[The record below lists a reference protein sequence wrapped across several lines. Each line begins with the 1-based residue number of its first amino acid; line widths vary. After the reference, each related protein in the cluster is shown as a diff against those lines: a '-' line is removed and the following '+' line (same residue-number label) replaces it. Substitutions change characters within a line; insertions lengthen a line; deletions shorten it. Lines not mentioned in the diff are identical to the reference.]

1 MKKQFQTA
9 KFTIPFLL
17 AFLAFGVTL
26 NASAQTK
33 PRSRVIITK
42 STASPTP
49 TPQVKPNE
57 SPTPPPQTI
66 SYLKSRIAMTLGN
79 PMLRRGQVGVKIISL
94 NTGKTVYERNA
105 EDYFIPASNMK
116 SFSVAAALDKLGP
129 NFRFVTSVYAKSAPE
144 NGTINGDLI
153 VYGRGDPSISTA
165 FSSGDYYQGIDALVE
180 KIVKAGVKQISGS
193 LIGDETYFNTNPTP
207 FGWEWDDL
215 QWYYGAEISALSL
228 NDNSIDLKILPS
240 SVGSPLVVEILPGN
254 RLFQVINKSKTTS
267 RGAKREIRVHKRLG
281 QNVLEIS
288 GTMPQNDRG
297 YNGSITVTRPAS
309 LFVEILKQRLQLKG
323 VTVRGG
329 ARAINLQE
337 RNGTKLD
344 VTQYREITNL
354 QSQPLS
360 NIAMKTMKPS
370 QNLYTELIL
379 RALGEATNKGIDND
393 ETSEQKGIG
402 IVQETLQKAGV
413 LTDSVVQ
420 YDASGL
426 SRHNLIT
433 PNASAMLYKYMDK
446 SRYAPVWR
454 NVLTIGGV
462 DGTLRRRFKGTNAE
476 NNVRGK
482 TGTLDQVSALSGY
495 VASKSGERF
504 AFSILTNN
512 IPDSRLRASTIDSI
526 VVLLA
531 NFNGRTF

>member
-1 MKKQFQTA
+1 
-9 KFTIPFLL
+9 
-17 AFLAFGVTL
+17 
-26 NASAQTK
+26 
-33 PRSRVIITK
+33 
-42 STASPTP
+42 
-49 TPQVKPNE
+49 
-57 SPTPPPQTI
+57 
-66 SYLKSRIAMTLGN
+66 MTLGN

-94 NTGKTVYERNA
+94 RTGQTVYERNA
-105 EDYFIPASNMK
+105 ENYFMPASNMK

-129 NFRFVTSVYAKSAPE
+129 NFRFITSIYANSPPQ

-153 VYGRGDPSISTA
+153 IYGRGDPSISTA
-165 FSSGDYYQGIDALVE
+165 FTDGDYYNKLDKLAD
-180 KIVKAGVKQISGS
+180 KIVQAGVKQINGS

-228 NDNSIDLKILPS
+228 NDNSVDLKIMPS
-240 SVGSPLVVEILPGN
+240 SVGSPLVVQVLPSN
-254 RLFQVINKSKTTS
+254 RLFQVINKSRTTS
-267 RGAKREIRVHKRLG
+267 RGTKRAIRVHKKLG

-288 GTMPQNDRG
+288 GTMASNDRG
-297 YNGSITVTRPAS
+297 YNGSITVTRPAN
-309 LFVEILKQRLQLKG
+309 LFVELLKQRLQLKG
-323 VTVRGG
+323 VTIRGTT
-329 ARAINLQE
+329 RAINLQD
-337 RNGTKLD
+337 RNGTKLA
-344 VTQYREITNL
+344 TEQYTEITNL
-354 QSQPLS
+354 QSEPLS

-379 RALGEATNKGIDND
+379 RALGEATSTDNNANK
-393 ETSEQKGIG
+393 TSEQKGIE
-402 IVQETLQKAGV
+402 IVQETLRKAGV

-433 PNASAMLYKYMDK
+433 PNSSAMLYKYMDK

-495 VASKSGERF
+495 VTSKSGERF
-504 AFSILTNN
+504 AFSVLTNN
-512 IPDSRLRASTIDSI
+512 IPNSRLRATTIDSI

-531 NFNGRTF
+531 NFDGRTF